1 MKDKEHVVI
10 TVMGHDRVG
19 IVASVSKALAECN
32 ANIVDIT
39 QTILQDIFAMI
50 LMVDVSAASKDLM
63 EIQDIMAETGKT
75 LGVNIVVQHEDIFR
89 YMHRI

>member
-19 IVASVSKALAECN
+19 IVASVSNALAECN
-32 ANIVDIT
+32 ANIIDIS
-39 QTILQDIFAMI
+39 QTIMQDIFAMI
-50 LMVDVSAASKDLM
+50 LMVDVSNASKNLL
-63 EIQDIMAETGKT
+63 EIQNVMAETGKK